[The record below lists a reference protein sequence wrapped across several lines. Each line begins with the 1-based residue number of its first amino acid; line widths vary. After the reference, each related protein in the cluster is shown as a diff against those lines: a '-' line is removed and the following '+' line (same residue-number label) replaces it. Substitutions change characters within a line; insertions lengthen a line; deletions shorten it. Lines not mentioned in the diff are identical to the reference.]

1 VGRAGVVG
9 NLVNLVK
16 IIKMSRL
23 TIEIEPEQHRQIK
36 TMATFAGMTIKD
48 FILAKTLGGDAG
60 EEPDATD
67 HLLSSP
73 ENAKRLL
80 EAISTPRANYRS
92 FESMEELRNALGI

>member
-1 VGRAGVVG
+1 
-9 NLVNLVK
+9 
-16 IIKMSRL
+16 MSRL
-23 TIEIEPEQHRQIK
+23 TIEIDPEQHRQIK

-48 FILAKTLGGDAG
+48 FILAKTLGGDAE

-80 EAISTPRANYRS
+80 DSIATPASKRRVFATV
-92 FESMEELRNALGI
+92 EELKDALGI